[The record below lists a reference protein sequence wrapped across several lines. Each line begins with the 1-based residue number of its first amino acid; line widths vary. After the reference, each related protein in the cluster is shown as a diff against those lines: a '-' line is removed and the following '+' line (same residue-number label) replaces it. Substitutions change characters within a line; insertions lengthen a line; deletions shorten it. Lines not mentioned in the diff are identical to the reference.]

1 MKVLIYLILFFA
13 GKNAF
18 SDPDYSSGTQG
29 DYIYFRGFIDQ
40 KSSNDL
46 INLLNRNPKK
56 KLIIQSPGGMVE
68 EAIKIS
74 KTMQKLKSA
83 LIVRGLCA
91 SSCSNYLIPSAT
103 MAYIEMGSII
113 LFHGDLQTS
122 LITLNKSPSTKV
134 DMSKDLSKVI
144 EMEKNFNSENEK
156 SYALHLMQ
164 KIRRAEQDKKFE
176 VKYKN
181 KVHHCTGLNEYIWIP
196 APEVLIKYSIFS
208 KIIPPIE
215 NIATHI
221 NTGKPSS
228 PEFHY
233 DHRDPFATCK
243 VLK

>member
-1 MKVLIYLILFFA
+1 
-13 GKNAF
+13 
-18 SDPDYSSGTQG
+18 
-29 DYIYFRGFIDQ
+29 
-40 KSSNDL
+40 
-46 INLLNRNPKK
+46 
-56 KLIIQSPGGMVE
+56 
-68 EAIKIS
+68 
-74 KTMQKLKSA
+74 
-83 LIVRGLCA
+83 
-91 SSCSNYLIPSAT
+91 
-103 MAYIEMGSII
+103 MGSII

-134 DMSKDLSKVI
+134 DISKDLSRVI

-181 KVHHCTGLNEYIWIP
+181 KVHNCTGLNEYIWIP
-196 APEVLIKYSIFS
+196 APEVLMKYSIIS

-228 PEFHY
+228 TRRQPVKGVM
-233 DHRDPFATCK
+233 FATQKKPHSTPRTEQNEPKARDDYHKWNKSNKAKSRKMEISQCI
-243 VLK
+243 